1 MIFNQFLFIYIT
13 VAGFAMAMGLV
24 SIFQGVLCLKLWTVR
39 DPYEKRYALEK
50 RIYALMAVFVT
61 LFVWR
66 LLAIPLWFGT
76 LKSLIPSI
84 PGAMCIYGVVAASP
98 LWLGGISLGQIMMP
112 FLLAVWFIWRRFDH
126 QLATQPL
133 LKSEIIL
140 GVVIGVGITLLS
152 AIEIGGLACLK
163 PRVVNCCTSLFD
175 HPNYRMNTSQMMG
188 KHSVILAGWWMVAVF
203 IVAGWLSRTA
213 WQPAQKWFNAILI
226 TLTTG
231 IGFGATLFFLI
242 ETLAPRILRLPLHHC
257 PFCLLERSLPAL
269 LALIAWYGALVFLVS
284 ATWAVYFNRLETA
297 KLIGWIQQKEG
308 WALRLQTLSLLWFL
322 YAATA

>member
-1 MIFNQFLFIYIT
+1 MIINQYLLIYIT
-13 VAGFAMAMGLV
+13 VAGFALAMGLV
-24 SIFQGVLCLKLWTVR
+24 GIFQGTLCLKLWPIR
-39 DPYEKRYALEK
+39 DQYEKRYALGK

-98 LWLGGISLGQIMMP
+98 LWLGSISLGQIVLP

-126 QLATQPL
+126 QLAAQPL
-133 LKSEIIL
+133 LQSEIIL
-140 GVVIGVGITLLS
+140 GVAIGIGIALLS
-152 AIEIGGLACLK
+152 AIEIGGLASLK
-163 PRVVNCCTSLFD
+163 PRVVHCCTSLFD
-175 HPNYRMNTSQMMG
+175 HPHYRMNTGQMMG
-188 KHSVILAGWWMVAVF
+188 KHSVILEGWWMVAVY
-203 IVAGWLSRTA
+203 IVAGWLSRTG
-213 WQPAQKWFNAILI
+213 WLPAQKRFNAILI

-242 ETLAPRILRLPLHHC
+242 ERLAPRVLRLPLHHC
-257 PFCLLERSLPAL
+257 PFCLLERSLPTLLAL
-269 LALIAWYGALVFLVS
+269 LAWYGGLVFLVS
-284 ATWAVYFNRLETA
+284 ATWAVCFNRFEAATLTR
-297 KLIGWIQQKEG
+297 WIQQKER
-308 WALRLQTLSLLWFL
+308 WALGLQALALLWFL